1 MLTEKVAGDTYI
13 AAIKEIEPDLVELV
27 EISHAGVGVVSKTL
41 NERYAKYQ
49 KPIGDGWYV
58 MTNSS
63 TQTKYNDLVRISEVL
78 ELGLIISLVPID
90 VAADML

>member
-1 MLTEKVAGDTYI
+1 MVGDTYI

-27 EISHAGVGVVSKTL
+27 ELSHAGVGVVSKTL
-41 NERYAKYQ
+41 DERYAKYQ

-63 TQTKYNDLVRISEVL
+63 TITKYNDLVRISEVL
-78 ELGLIISLVPID
+78 ELGLIVTLVPF
-90 VAADML
+90 